1 MHINV
6 ASLGLNGD
14 DADGRNLSTRFWL
27 QLVKYW

>member
-1 MHINV
+1 V